1 MRHMG
6 GLRKQMPITW
16 VTMVIGTLAL
26 VGTPFFSGFYSK
38 DAIIEAVKHANRPFA
53 DYAYWCVL
61 LGAFVTAFYSFRLLY
76 LTFHGKPRYRVEHG
90 HQGHDDH
97 HEPGVLA
104 HEPHES
110 PWVVTLPLVL
120 LAIPSVIIGYL
131 TVEPMLFGNWFGSAI
146 HVHADNDVLG
156 GMAGHFHG
164 PAAFALH
171 GFLTPVFWLVV
182 AGFGLA
188 TFIYLFRP
196 QLAAALRK
204 SLAPLVRLLE
214 NKYYVDDLYQAVFA
228 RGSLLL
234 GRGLWKG
241 GDVAVIDDGLV
252 NGSARLVGRVAS
264 LIRRVQTGFL
274 YHYAFAMIVG
284 LLVLLG
290 VFVWYA
296 NR

>member
-1 MRHMG
+1 
-6 GLRKQMPITW
+6 W

-146 HVHADNDVLG
+146 HVHADNDVL
-156 GMAGHFHG
+156 
-164 PAAFALH
+164 
-171 GFLTPVFWLVV
+171 
-182 AGFGLA
+182 
-188 TFIYLFRP
+188 
-196 QLAAALRK
+196 
-204 SLAPLVRLLE
+204 
-214 NKYYVDDLYQAVFA
+214 
-228 RGSLLL
+228 
-234 GRGLWKG
+234 
-241 GDVAVIDDGLV
+241 
-252 NGSARLVGRVAS
+252 
-264 LIRRVQTGFL
+264 
-274 YHYAFAMIVG
+274 
-284 LLVLLG
+284 
-290 VFVWYA
+290 
-296 NR
+296 